1 MVAQPSP
8 VVALNRAVAVG
19 FRDGCDAGLAA
30 LSPLDAD
37 LAGYHLLPAA
47 RADFL
52 RRLGHAEAQEAY
64 LAAIDLAPPGG
75 PDHRLLRRR
84 LAEVQVAGAAG

>member
-30 LSPLDAD
+30 LSPLDD

-52 RRLGHAEAQEAY
+52 RRLGRHAEAQEAY

-84 LAEVQVAGAAG
+84 LAEVQAAGAVG